1 MANRFASWQLGSL
14 TLDFPLVSALKS
26 VKIHSPKF
34 ETNHHNFYFSNNP
47 CHFQHP
53 VTFMQNC
60 QSRAISANLT
70 SYAPL
75 HLLLTEQPS
84 YVYIGLDVSL
94 KRISTYLII
103 YLFIFIHWFINLL
116 IYQLPASFCR
126 FTSVPRDPSFS
137 ALLFSPEISVQKIA
151 FFYSKYVYQ
160 CSFQNIKS

>member
-1 MANRFASWQLGSL
+1 MFKSSANRFASCQLGSL

-26 VKIHSPKF
+26 VKIHSTKF

-94 KRISTYLII
+94 KRISTYLFI
-103 YLFIFIHWFINLL
+103 YLL
-116 IYQLPASFCR
+116 IY
-126 FTSVPRDPSFS
+126 
-137 ALLFSPEISVQKIA
+137 
-151 FFYSKYVYQ
+151 FYSLIYTFTYLSVTCQLLSLCISTKRSIILCTPFLAGNF
-160 CSFQNIKS
+160 CSKNSIFLLQVCLSM